1 MSGNGIS
8 VDKALDEYRKQVL
21 RWNDQIN
28 LVSRKDTSNRLGG
41 LIQQCRNGWNRLV
54 AAEISDLAEASRIW
68 YFDLGSGAGLPGIVW
83 HIQMAAT
90 DLSVRTLLV
99 EPREKRAWFLE
110 RVARQVGGEFPQV
123 AANRWGDAGADD
135 LNAESLEPLPSH
147 ILISLKALHLP
158 DSAVLKGLEPYLGV
172 CSDANP
178 DANSEAME
186 GFDSSPKD
194 EISLLIARFYPPD
207 QIWSEEL
214 ANELDILP
222 EGQSHPASFCQFLS
236 EGGSVLQPTTLPG
249 AGLVLSRYKIR
260 VR

>member
-1 MSGNGIS
+1 MSGDGMNI
-8 VDKALDEYRKQVL
+8 DKTLDEYRKQVL

-28 LVSRKDTSNRLGG
+28 LVSRKGTGNMLDG
-41 LIQQCRNGWNRLV
+41 LIQQCRDSWDRLIDPRV
-54 AAEISDLAEASRIW
+54 SDLAGSTRIW

-83 HIQMAAT
+83 HIQMAAA

-110 RVARQVGGEFPQV
+110 RVAHLAGGESPWV
-123 AANRWGDAGADD
+123 AASRWGDAGIDGLDD
-135 LNAESLEPLPSH
+135 EFPESHPSH

-158 DSAVLKGLEPYLGV
+158 DSAVLDGLAPFLEVTDGT
-172 CSDANP
+172 ST
-178 DANSEAME
+178 
-186 GFDSSPKD
+186 SPGG

-214 ANELDILP
+214 AGELDILQK
-222 EGQSHPASFCQFLS
+222 GQYRTAAAHQFQS
-236 EGGSVLQPTTLPG
+236 EGGSVLQPATLPG
-249 AGLVLSRYKIR
+249 ASLVLSRYKIQ